1 MESNKLVLKIIKDE
15 NIKKNLNHIV
25 YYCIKMIYDSEF
37 KKRSRIFCRCINNF
51 FKKISTN
58 LNLEKYLNNFSNENS
73 KENLDINSLTNSI
86 LNFLE
91 KDNFFTK
98 DDEYYIESLLSC

>member
-1 MESNKLVLKIIKDE
+1 MDSNKLVLKVIKDE

-51 FKKISTN
+51 FKKICKN
-58 LNLEKYLNNFSNENS
+58 FNLEKYLTNFNENN
-73 KENLDINSLTNSI
+73 ENNNNLNINSLITSI
-86 LNFLE
+86 LNILE
-91 KDNFFTK
+91 NDNFFSK
-98 DDEYYIESLLSC
+98 DDDYYIENLL